1 MVKRVRSEV
10 RRSISRSRQDFG
22 HIIAG
27 MGEDVEAILG
37 KFDTPENWRSGLA
50 RADSMWEE
58 RQVVKRWR

>member
-1 MVKRVRSEV
+1 
-10 RRSISRSRQDFG
+10 
-22 HIIAG
+22 